1 VAYTLGDLIANTAAL
16 VFAAQVIGLPVWLA
30 KGCAILASFV
40 VNFSLSN
47 FVVFR
52 VRGPAGDGGDGC

>member
-1 VAYTLGDLIANTAAL
+1 MSLRERTH
-16 VFAAQVIGLPVWLA
+16 PVWLA
-30 KGCAILASFV
+30 KLLAIMASFI

-52 VRGPAGDGGDGC
+52 VRHSLPATT